1 MENVRYHQVENLRF
15 APALLE
21 MPVLEEMIE
30 AMTLPRY
37 HHTSDD
43 QRWSKET
50 LSFLSCSISG
60 SLQNLNDV
68 SIALFWNLGLTV
80 AIASF
85 CHESCIAEETNTA
98 DSIYS

>member
-1 MENVRYHQVENLRF
+1 MENLRYHQVENPRF

-21 MPVLEEMIE
+21 MPVLEEIIE

-37 HHTSDD
+37 HYTSDD
-43 QRWSKET
+43 KRWSKET

-68 SIALFWNLGLTV
+68 SMALIWNLSLIM
-80 AIASF
+80 AIASSF
-85 CHESCIAEETNTA
+85 IESCIAEETDTA
-98 DSIYS
+98 DSICS